1 LKPILSILLLALA
14 ALPAGAA
21 DDFQLVDGD
30 RVVLLGSTL
39 IEREQRYGYWEA
51 ALTTLWPDRN
61 ITFRN
66 LGWSGDTVWGES
78 RAGFDSAAQGYQRL
92 LEHTLA
98 LKPTV
103 IFIGYGTNESF
114 AGEAGLPRFQKQLE
128 KLLDDLAPAR
138 ARIVLLAPLRQEDL
152 GRPLPDPARQNKDLR
167 LYAGALHDTA
177 KKRGLTFADQG
188 EFLGDGPKAV
198 PLTDDGMHLTGAGYW
213 RSAFALE
220 RGLGLPE
227 ARWSIQIGAASKKP
241 VTEGV
246 KVEQASST
254 RRATLA
260 FQSLDAAL
268 PHAPPT
274 TGGPTRPD
282 PTTRIL
288 KVSELAEGRFTLFI
302 DGKPIVTA
310 TSAEWLK
317 GVALDRGPEFDQAE
331 KLRQTIVEKNR
342 LYFYRWRPANE
353 TYLFGFR
360 KHEQGQNA
368 REIPQFDP
376 LVAEAEAKIA
386 KLRVPVA
393 HTYELILEKTP

>member
-1 LKPILSILLLALA
+1 LKRTLSILLLALA
-14 ALPAGAA
+14 ACPAGAG
-21 DDFQLVDGD
+21 DDFQLADGD

-39 IEREQRYGYWEA
+39 IERAQRYGYWEV
-51 ALTTLWPDRN
+51 ALTSRWPDRN
-61 ITFRN
+61 VTFRN

-78 RAGFDSAAQGYQRL
+78 RAGFDTPAQGYKRL
-92 LEHTLA
+92 VEHTLA

-103 IFIGYGTNESF
+103 LMIGYGTNESF
-114 AGEAGLPRFQKQLE
+114 AGAAGLSRFQKQLE
-128 KLLDDLAPAR
+128 QLLDDLAPSKAR
-138 ARIVLLAPLRQEDL
+138 VVLIAPLRQEDL
-152 GRPLPDPARQNKDLR
+152 GRPLPDPEPQNKNLR
-167 LYAGALHDTA
+167 LYAGALRDTA
-177 KKRGLTFADQG
+177 KKRGLTFADLND
-188 EFLGDGPKAV
+188 FLGDGPKAA

-227 ARWSIQIGAASKKP
+227 PRWSIEIGAASKKP
-241 VTEGV
+241 VTQGV
-246 KVEQASST
+246 KADQASST
-254 RRATLA
+254 QSATLSFRATG
-260 FQSLDAAL
+260 AAL
-268 PHAPPT
+268 PPAPPAAD
-274 TGGPTRPD
+274 GPTRPA

-288 KVSELAEGRFTLFI
+288 KVGEIVDGKFTLFI
-302 DGKPIVTA
+302 DGKSVVTA

-331 KLRQTIVEKNR
+331 QLRQAIVEKNR

-386 KLRVPVA
+386 KLRVPVE
-393 HTYELILEKTP
+393 HTYELTLEKTP